1 MDGSDGIE
9 SASCESESSRVFSP
23 TFSLSPFFSF
33 DNLN

>member
-9 SASCESESSRVFSP
+9 SASCESASSRVFS